1 MKKDVSKT
9 LTSFLLYLYLPTLV
23 ILIGN
28 YVFKLHFD
36 SSNLEQLAWLNI
48 IFDLFYFVFFII
60 YSIDIFKEYKVLEG
74 KDSNEKTGYF
84 ISSLV
89 KATVGFFVVKI
100 LGAFIVGIISTS
112 LGIDATSANQ
122 AALEEIINVSPL
134 WMLITSVICAPVVEE
149 LLFRG
154 AIKRI
159 IKNKRVFVIVSGLS
173 FGLVHVLK
181 YNVAV
186 ILILVTGLLID
197 KIYESELKKNKKV
210 KLSILT
216 FVVMFVVYLLSLQ
229 FITGNLLMA
238 ITSIEIS
245 ELISGVLYVSVG
257 LFLAYIFQKY
267 NNIYLNIGTHM
278 INNLFSYII
287 IYLIG

>member
-60 YSIDIFKEYKVLEG
+60 ISIDIFKEYKVLEG

-154 AIKRI
+154 AIRRI

-197 KIYESELKKNKKV
+197 KIYESKLKKNKKV

>member
-210 KLSILT
+210 K
-216 FVVMFVVYLLSLQ
+216 
-229 FITGNLLMA
+229 
-238 ITSIEIS
+238 
-245 ELISGVLYVSVG
+245 
-257 LFLAYIFQKY
+257 
-267 NNIYLNIGTHM
+267 
-278 INNLFSYII
+278 
-287 IYLIG
+287 

>member
-154 AIKRI
+154 AIRRI

>member
-48 IFDLFYFVFFII
+48 IFDIFYFVFFII

-154 AIKRI
+154 AIRRI

>member
-48 IFDLFYFVFFII
+48 IFDIFYFVFFII